1 MARFDKVEPKG
12 GSFRAALGFAIPANL
27 VGVPL
32 GVRIDTNGKVQRGSA
47 VVATP
52 ADIRGVICPSNV
64 MGIGDAI
71 DVMTDGEIVDMT
83 GLTAGASVY
92 ADSTTAI
99 NKGDLVTSAT
109 TNKAVGW
116 TVEATRLIVRVSR

>member
-12 GSFRAALGFAIPANL
+12 GSFRAKLGFAIPANL

-32 GVRIDTNGKVQRGSA
+32 GVRIDGSGTVQRGSA
-47 VVATP
+47 VAATS

-64 MGIGDAI
+64 MAIGDAI
-71 DVMTDGEIVDMT
+71 DVMTDGEIVDLT
-83 GLTAGASVY
+83 GLTAGTTVY
-92 ADSTTAI
+92 ADSTTAV

-116 TVEATRLIVRVSR
+116 TVEPWRLIVRVSR